1 MKFLII
7 IEVYEYRTRYG
18 ATNYEKVG
26 EGKLYI
32 TNKKLYFISDINAF
46 PLVWLNNIMDVNW
59 YFLEDENKFQLKI
72 TRDGNAIFLESYD
85 EVDIFKMYH
94 YIKTINGK

>member
-1 MKFLII
+1 MLDN

-32 TNKKLYFISDINAF
+32 TNKKLYFIAEINAF
-46 PLVWLNNIMDVNW
+46 PLIWLEHIIDIEFEGA
-59 YFLEDENKFQLKI
+59 YRLKI
-72 TRDGNAIFLESYD
+72 IRNGNAIFLESVD
-85 EVDIFKMYH
+85 EIDIFKMYH
-94 YIKTINGK
+94 YLKTINGK